1 MRLDFISKRLNFPL
15 PKLVGACQHRKG
27 LFCKLLNFLGRDG
40 FEALLSIGVFLKMG
54 GLILEFMHRSSIG
67 CYFFVLLQIVSGYLI
82 PLVAG

>member
-54 GLILEFMHRSSIG
+54 GLILEFMHRSSIRR
-67 CYFFVLLQIVSGYLI
+67 CFLVLLQKVSGYLI
-82 PLVAG
+82 SLVAS